1 MKNLL
6 TAAALAAT
14 LMSSNVSAMSKTAD
28 TGYTETKYPIVL
40 VHGFLGWD
48 TMVGIDYWYKITETL
63 QDGGA
68 DVHVITVP
76 NANTPE
82 VRGEELINQIESVL
96 AITGAEKV
104 NLIGHSHGGPT
115 SRYAASVRPD
125 LVASVTSVSGV
136 NKGTPIADTLMETA
150 EDSAAFDAVFGS
162 IINLAAEALN
172 IISGANYDDV
182 NAMTAI
188 ASMTTERAVV
198 FNAQHPGGIP
208 ETACGEGDYEYNGIR
223 YYSWAGADPTTVAY
237 DPMDLITV
245 AFSQFFPEGYVN
257 DGFVGACDAH
267 LGMVIRDDFVMN
279 HLDEI
284 NQFLGLHDLNE
295 TDPVAVY
302 RTHANR
308 LKNAGL

>member
-1 MKNLL
+1 MKKLM
-6 TAAALAAT
+6 TIAALLSMT
-14 LMSSNVSAMSKTAD
+14 LSFHVSAMSAAPE
-28 TGYTETKYPIVL
+28 TGYTETRYPIVL

-48 TMVGIDYWYKITETL
+48 TMLGIDYWYQITEAL
-63 QDGGA
+63 QEGGA
-68 DVHVITVP
+68 DVYVVTVP

-82 VRGEELINQIESVL
+82 VRGEELIPQIEEIL
-96 AITGAEKV
+96 ALTGAQRV

-115 SRYAASVRPD
+115 TRYVASVRPE

-136 NKGTPIADTLMETA
+136 NKGTPIADTLIATA
-150 EDSAAFDAVFGS
+150 EDSAAFDAIFGG
-162 IINLAAEALN
+162 IVNLAAEALN
-172 IISGANYDDV
+172 LISGADYDDV
-182 NAMTAI
+182 NAMIAI
-188 ASMTTERAVV
+188 ASMTSERAVV
-198 FNAQHPGGIP
+198 FNQQHPGGIP
-208 ETACGEGDYEYNGIR
+208 DSACGEGDYEYNGVR
-223 YYSWAGADPTTVAY
+223 YYSWAGADPTTVAL

-245 AFSQFFPEGYVN
+245 AFSQFFPEGQVN

-284 NQFLGLHDLNE
+284 NQFLGLHDINE

-308 LKNAGL
+308 LKSAGL